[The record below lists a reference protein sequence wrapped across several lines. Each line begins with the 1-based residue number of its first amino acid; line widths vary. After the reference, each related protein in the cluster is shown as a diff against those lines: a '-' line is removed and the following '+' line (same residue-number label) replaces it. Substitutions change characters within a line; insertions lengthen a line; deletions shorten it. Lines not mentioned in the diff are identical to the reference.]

1 VFLIISVSLSLSL
14 SPSLSRSGPGH
25 WQCVPVCRVFSVC
38 VCRVFQVICHG
49 HSAAAAA
56 AACPCCFVLL
66 LLVPPPSLAGRGSES
81 DSDSEP
87 RNRRRRPGPYYQLQ
101 HSSTLVRKLLPVG
114 RGCIRYSLRM
124 GFKTLSFARYLA
136 GRLERPAVL
145 PCVAQTGMVLS
156 AAIRLLGITRG
167 VSFQVRVRG
176 QSSPHRA
183 KPRQRLSPV
192 DHPVMEIV
200 PNH

>member
-1 VFLIISVSLSLSL
+1 M
-14 SPSLSRSGPGH
+14 
-25 WQCVPVCRVFSVC
+25 CVC
-38 VCRVFQVICHG
+38 VECFKLFVTVTVPPRRPPAG
-49 HSAAAAA
+49 
-56 AACPCCFVLL
+56 PCCFVLL
-66 LLVPPPSLAGRGSES
+66 LLVLPPSLAGRGSES

-101 HSSTLVRKLLPVG
+101 HISTLMRKLLPV
-114 RGCIRYSLRM
+114 GCIRYSLRM

-200 PNH
+200 PTH